1 MGGANVMNGH
11 MVMLYPGYVCTCSC
25 EVVNTYSS
33 SSGMVWPLMNQYM
46 YVPTLGIITV
56 VINT

>member
-1 MGGANVMNGH
+1 MGGANVMKGH
-11 MVMLYPGYVCTCSC
+11 MVMLYPYVS
-25 EVVNTYSS
+25 YSS

>member
-1 MGGANVMNGH
+1 MGGANVMKGH
-11 MVMLYPGYVCTCSC
+11 MVMLYP
-25 EVVNTYSS
+25 EVVSTYSS

-46 YVPTLGIITV
+46 HVPTLYIITV

>member
-1 MGGANVMNGH
+1 MGGANVMKGH
-11 MVMLYPGYVCTCSC
+11 MVMLYP
-25 EVVNTYSS
+25 EVVSTYSS

-46 YVPTLGIITV
+46 YMYVPTLYIITV

>member
-1 MGGANVMNGH
+1 MGGANVMKGH

-25 EVVNTYSS
+25 EVVNT
-33 SSGMVWPLMNQYM
+33 SGMVWPLMNQYM
-46 YVPTLGIITV
+46 YVPTLYIITV